1 MVPLY
6 RVASDSSDFVLTGQ
20 RLSLGAQRVF
30 VSLFHD
36 CVSNETSFAEWLVS
50 TSLIQLSPSGVVQS
64 CTELL
69 FLQCYRCSQRFC
81 QRGFDT

>member
-1 MVPLY
+1 MPLC

-30 VSLFHD
+30 FSLFHD

-50 TSLIQLSPSGVVQS
+50 TSLIQLSPSGSTKQI
-64 CTELL
+64 
-69 FLQCYRCSQRFC
+69 CSMIHMC
-81 QRGFDT
+81 SN